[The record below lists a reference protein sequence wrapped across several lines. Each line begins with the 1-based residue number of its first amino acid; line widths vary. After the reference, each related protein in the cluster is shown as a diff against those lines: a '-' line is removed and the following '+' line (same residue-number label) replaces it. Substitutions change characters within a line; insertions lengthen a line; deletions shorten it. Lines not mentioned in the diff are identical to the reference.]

1 MKIRGELSQ
10 EYKLRGIVHR
20 AQLLI
25 LKYLTA
31 GLYILCLT
39 GCASIPFQKTA
50 LVPVELFD
58 PADVRQQ
65 FAGSLPSEFQLVTT
79 IEFKYK
85 QRSIP
90 SAIGYIDADIKNKS
104 FTVAGINPIGGCTLF
119 ELSMEKDRVDCR
131 FAIEEFTRHGD
142 FANVVADNIK
152 KAYFDCIPAADANV
166 FKKKYTIIFRQP
178 NVSGTME
185 YVFAGADKV
194 LIEKNYY
201 ENNRKVWSVFYY
213 EYQKVNEKLYPA
225 GIIIKHY
232 QYKYNLIVRL
242 LEIRA

>member
-1 MKIRGELSQ
+1 MDR
-10 EYKLRGIVHR
+10 EYKLGRIGHK

-25 LKYLTA
+25 LKHLTA
-31 GLYILCLT
+31 ALYIFCLT
-39 GCASIPFQKTA
+39 GCVSIPFQKTA

-58 PADVRQQ
+58 PTDVRQQ
-65 FAGSLPSEFQLVTT
+65 FSESLPSEFQLVTT
-79 IEFKYK
+79 IEFMYK

-90 SAIGYIDADIKNKS
+90 SAIGYIAADIKNKS
-104 FTVAGINPIGGCTLF
+104 FTVVGINPIGGCTLF

-131 FAIEEFTRHGD
+131 FAIEEFTRHGN
-142 FANVVADNIK
+142 FADVVADNIK

-178 NVSGTME
+178 KVSGTME

-213 EYQKVNEKLYPA
+213 EYQKLNKKLYPA

-232 QYKYNLIVRL
+232 QYKYNLVVRL

>member
-1 MKIRGELSQ
+1 MDK
-10 EYKLRGIVHR
+10 EYKSGEIGHKS
-20 AQLLI
+20 QLLI
-25 LKYLTA
+25 LKYIVA
-31 GLYILCLT
+31 GLSILCLT
-39 GCASIPFQKTA
+39 CCTNIPFQKTA

-58 PADVRQQ
+58 PTDVRQQ
-65 FAGSLPSEFQLVTT
+65 FAGSLPSEFQFVTT
-79 IEFKYK
+79 IEFMYK
-85 QRSIP
+85 RHSIP
-90 SAIGYIDADIKNKS
+90 SAIGYIAADIKNKS
-104 FTVAGINPIGGCTLF
+104 FTVVGINPIGGGTLF
-119 ELSMEKDRVDCR
+119 ELSMEKDRVACR

-178 NVSGTME
+178 EVSGTME

-201 ENNRKVWSVFYY
+201 ENNKKVWSVFYY
-213 EYQKVNEKLYPA
+213 EYQKVNKKLYPA

-232 QYKYNLIVRL
+232 QYEYNLVVRL

>member
-1 MKIRGELSQ
+1 MDR
-10 EYKLRGIVHR
+10 EYNLRRIGHK
-20 AQLLI
+20 AQFLT
-25 LKYLTA
+25 LKYITA

-50 LVPVELFD
+50 LVPVGLFD

-79 IEFKYK
+79 IEFMYK
-85 QRSIP
+85 RHSIP

-142 FANVVADNIK
+142 FANAVADNIK

-178 NVSGTME
+178 KVSGTME

-213 EYQKVNEKLYPA
+213 EYQNVNKKLYPA

>member
-1 MKIRGELSQ
+1 MAK
-10 EYKLRGIVHR
+10 EYKLMGIGHK

-25 LKYLTA
+25 LKYITA

-39 GCASIPFQKTA
+39 CCASIPFQKTA

-58 PADVRQQ
+58 PTDVRQQ
-65 FAGSLPSEFQLVTT
+65 FAGSLPSEFQLVNT
-79 IEFKYK
+79 IEFMYK
-85 QRSIP
+85 RRSIP
-90 SAIGYIDADIKNKS
+90 SAIGYIAANIKNKS
-104 FTVAGINPIGGCTLF
+104 FTVVGINPIGGCTLF

-152 KAYFDCIPAADANV
+152 KAYFDCIPAADADV

-178 NVSGTME
+178 KASGTME

-232 QYKYNLIVRL
+232 QYLYVSSVKLS
-242 LEIRA
+242 

>member
-1 MKIRGELSQ
+1 MAK
-10 EYKLRGIVHR
+10 EYKLRGIGHR
-20 AQLLI
+20 VQLLI
-25 LKYLTA
+25 LKHLTA
-31 GLYILCLT
+31 GLYILYLT

-50 LVPVELFD
+50 LLPVELFD

-85 QRSIP
+85 RRSIP

-104 FTVAGINPIGGCTLF
+104 FAVVGINPIGGGTLF

-131 FAIEEFTRHGD
+131 FAIEEFTRHGN
-142 FANVVADNIK
+142 FANAVADNIK

-166 FKKKYTIIFRQP
+166 VKKKHTIIFRQP
-178 NVSGTME
+178 KVSGIME

-213 EYQKVNEKLYPA
+213 EYHKVNKKLYPS

-232 QYKYNLIVRL
+232 QYEYNLVVRL

>member
-1 MKIRGELSQ
+1 MAK
-10 EYKLRGIVHR
+10 EYKLGRIGHKS
-20 AQLLI
+20 QLLI

-39 GCASIPFQKTA
+39 CCASDSIPFQKIA
-50 LVPVELFD
+50 LVPVELCD

-79 IEFKYK
+79 IEFMYK
-85 QRSIP
+85 RRSIP

-104 FTVAGINPIGGCTLF
+104 FAVVGINPIGGCTLF
-119 ELSMEKDRVDCR
+119 ELSMEKDRVDCK

-142 FANVVADNIK
+142 FANAVADNIK
-152 KAYFDCIPAADANV
+152 KAYFDCIPSADANV
-166 FKKKYTIIFRQP
+166 VKKKHTIIFRQME
-178 NVSGTME
+178 VSGTME

-201 ENNRKVWSVFYY
+201 EKNRKLWSVFYY
-213 EYQKVNEKLYPA
+213 EYQKVNEKLYPS

-232 QYKYNLIVRL
+232 QYEYNLVVRL
-242 LEIRA
+242 LEIRT

>member
-1 MKIRGELSQ
+1 MAK
-10 EYKLRGIVHR
+10 EYKLRRIGHK
-20 AQLLI
+20 AQLLL
-25 LKYLTA
+25 LKHLTSW
-31 GLYILCLT
+31 LYILCLT
-39 GCASIPFQKTA
+39 GCASVPFQKTA

-58 PADVRQQ
+58 QADVRQQ

-79 IEFKYK
+79 IEFMYK
-85 QRSIP
+85 RHSIP
-90 SAIGYIDADIKNKS
+90 SAIGYIAADIKNKS
-104 FTVAGINPIGGCTLF
+104 FTVVGINPIGGCTLF
-119 ELSMEKDRVDCR
+119 ELSMEKDRVDCK

-142 FANVVADNIK
+142 FANTVADNIK

-166 FKKKYTIIFRQP
+166 FKKKHTIIFREP
-178 NVSGTME
+178 EVSGTME

-201 ENNRKVWSVFYY
+201 ENKKKVWSVFYY

-232 QYKYNLIVRL
+232 QYKYNIVVRL

>member
-1 MKIRGELSQ
+1 MAK
-10 EYKLRGIVHR
+10 EYKLRRIGHK

-25 LKYLTA
+25 LKYIAA

-39 GCASIPFQKTA
+39 GCVSIPFQKTA

-79 IEFKYK
+79 IEFMYK
-85 QRSIP
+85 RHSIP
-90 SAIGYIDADIKNKS
+90 SAIGYIAADIKNKS
-104 FTVAGINPIGGCTLF
+104 FTVVGINPIGGCTLF

-131 FAIEEFTRHGD
+131 FAIEEFTRHRD
-142 FANVVADNIK
+142 FANTVADNIK
-152 KAYFDCIPAADANV
+152 KAYFDCIPAADADV
-166 FKKKYTIIFRQP
+166 FKKKHTIIFRQP
-178 NVSGTME
+178 KVSGTME

-201 ENNRKVWSVFYY
+201 ENNRRVWSVFYY

-225 GIIIKHY
+225 GIIINHY
-232 QYKYNLIVRL
+232 QYEYNLVVRL

>member
-1 MKIRGELSQ
+1 MDRK
-10 EYKLRGIVHR
+10 YKLEIGHK

-25 LKYLTA
+25 LKYITA
-31 GLYILCLT
+31 GLFILCLT
-39 GCASIPFQKTA
+39 CCASIPFQKTA

-58 PADVRQQ
+58 PTEVRQK

-79 IEFKYK
+79 IEFMYK
-85 QRSIP
+85 RHSIP
-90 SAIGYIDADIKNKS
+90 SAIGYIAADIKNKS

-152 KAYFDCIPAADANV
+152 KAYFDCIPAADADV

-178 NVSGTME
+178 EISGTME

-213 EYQKVNEKLYPA
+213 EYQKVNEKLYPV

>member
-1 MKIRGELSQ
+1 MDRK
-10 EYKLRGIVHR
+10 YKSGGIGHK
-20 AQLLI
+20 AQFLI
-25 LKYLTA
+25 LKYITA

-39 GCASIPFQKTA
+39 CCASIPFQKTA

-58 PADVRQQ
+58 PTDVRQQ
-65 FAGSLPSEFQLVTT
+65 FAGSLPSEFKLVTT
-79 IEFKYK
+79 IEFMYK
-85 QRSIP
+85 GHSIP

-104 FTVAGINPIGGCTLF
+104 FTVVGINPIGGCTLF

-131 FAIEEFTRHGD
+131 FAIEEFTRYGD
-142 FANVVADNIK
+142 FANAVADNIK

-166 FKKKYTIIFRQP
+166 VKKKQTIIFKQQE
-178 NVSGTME
+178 VSGTME
-185 YVFAGADKV
+185 YTFAGVDKV

-201 ENNRKVWSVFYY
+201 ENSRKVWSVFYY
-213 EYQKVNEKLYPA
+213 EYQKLNEKLYPA

-232 QYKYNLIVRL
+232 QYKYNLVVRL

>member
-1 MKIRGELSQ
+1 MAKK
-10 EYKLRGIVHR
+10 YKLRGIGHK

-25 LKYLTA
+25 LKYITA

-39 GCASIPFQKTA
+39 ACASIPFQKTA

-65 FAGSLPSEFQLVTT
+65 FADSLPSEFQLVTT
-79 IEFKYK
+79 IEFMYK
-85 QRSIP
+85 RHSIP
-90 SAIGYIDADIKNKS
+90 SAIGYIAADIKNKS
-104 FTVAGINPIGGCTLF
+104 FTVVGINPIGGCTLF

-131 FAIEEFTRHGD
+131 FAIEEFARHDD
-142 FANVVADNIK
+142 FAKVVADNIK
-152 KAYFDCIPAADANV
+152 KAYFDCIPAADADV
-166 FKKKYTIIFRQP
+166 VKKKHTIIFRHP
-178 NVSGTME
+178 EISGTME

-213 EYQKVNEKLYPA
+213 EYQKMNEKLYPA

-232 QYKYNLIVRL
+232 QYKYNLVVRL

>member
-1 MKIRGELSQ
+1 MAK
-10 EYKLRGIVHR
+10 EYKLRGIGHK

-25 LKYLTA
+25 LKYITA

-39 GCASIPFQKTA
+39 CCVSIPFQKTA

-58 PADVRQQ
+58 PANVRQQ

-79 IEFKYK
+79 IEFMYK
-85 QRSIP
+85 RHSIP
-90 SAIGYIDADIKNKS
+90 SAIGYIAADIKNES
-104 FTVAGINPIGGCTLF
+104 FEVAGINPIGGSTLF
-119 ELSMEKDRVDCR
+119 ELAVDKDKVDCR

-152 KAYFDCIPAADANV
+152 KAYFDCIPAADADV

-178 NVSGTME
+178 KVSGTME

-213 EYQKVNEKLYPA
+213 EYQKMNEKLYPA

-232 QYKYNLIVRL
+232 QYEYNLVVRL